1 MAVNIR
7 LYSFGKKPNSTK
19 IPDAQTVENETFEC
33 LFKEPFSLL
42 NPVILLKHDNPAKYN
57 YAYIGKFGRYYFINN
72 WEYDKGIWYGY
83 LNVDVLA
90 SWKTEIGESEQY
102 VLRSASNYDE
112 TIIDTLYPCFS
123 GEALITKSVNNPWA
137 RSFDT
142 GYVVIGIANSDTANS
157 GFVNYYVFD
166 NDGVNKLKSFLLG
179 DSGWF
184 TLDIDEISAN
194 LQKEL
199 FNPLQYIS
207 SCLWFPVEPPQ
218 KAGGDIDKIK
228 FGWWELSNQKASTLF
243 DGGLTQIDSVF
254 DVPQHPQQE
263 TRGSFLQRT
272 SDYSEFILLYPPFG
286 EITIPAELLTNTA
299 KLYIRVI
306 IDFITGSAEL
316 MVSPFESFKN
326 IIIDTFTQLAV
337 PLQISQINN
346 QPFSAA
352 ANLVGGLFNIG
363 VSGYGMQF
371 GNKITKTGFIQNL
384 GNSFLDSAV
393 GTTKSLA
400 PNISTTGANG
410 SLSRLLFDPQL
421 KARFKILVDE
431 DISHFGRPYCKSVKI
446 QTLSGFLKCNGA
458 DISTTATQTENDM
471 ITEYLNGGLFYE

>member
-1 MAVNIR
+1 MAINIR
-7 LYSFGKKPNSTK
+7 LYAFGKKPNSTK

-33 LFKEPFSLL
+33 LFKEPFNLL

-90 SWKTEIGESEQY
+90 SWKAEIGESSQY

-123 GEALITKSVNNPWA
+123 GEALITKTVNNPWA
-137 RSFDT
+137 KTFDA

-166 NDGVNKLKSFLLG
+166 NEGVNKLKSFLLG

-207 SCLWFPVEPPQ
+207 SCLWFPVEPPMS
-218 KAGGDIDKIK
+218 AGGDIDKIK
-228 FGWWELSNQKASTLF
+228 FGWWELSNQKAGTLF
-243 DGGLTQIDSVF
+243 NSGLTQIDSVF
-254 DVPQHPQQE
+254 DVPQHPQAE

-286 EITIPAELLTNTA
+286 EIAIPAELLTNTT
-299 KLYIRVI
+299 KLYTRVI

-316 MVSPFESFKN
+316 LVSPFESFKN

-352 ANLVGGLFNIG
+352 ANLVGGLFNVG
-363 VSGYGMQF
+363 VGGYGMQF

-393 GTTKSLA
+393 GTTKSLS

-410 SLSRLLFDPQL
+410 SLSRLLFDAQL

-431 DISHFGRPYCKSVKI
+431 DISHFGRPYCKEVKI

-458 DISTTATQTENDM
+458 DIETSATQTENDM
-471 ITEYLNGGLFYE
+471 ITDYLNGGLFFE